1 MASRIECQLCPK
13 HCMLADGMRG
23 NCRVRENQG
32 GRLVS
37 LVYGKA
43 VALHIDPVEKKPLHH
58 FMPATKTFSLAT
70 AGCNLHCK
78 NCQNWQISQIGPEE
92 AEAED
97 MSPDAVVAAAL
108 KHGCPSI
115 SCTYTEP
122 VIFSEY
128 AIDIGKKAHAAGLK
142 NIWVTAGYIEQ
153 EPLKDACKVI
163 DAANVDI
170 KSFSNDF
177 YKRICDAT
185 LQPVLDAI
193 ETMHKSGVLVEITN
207 LVIPGENDDMGMI
220 ADMCRWI
227 MTKLGP
233 TAPLHFSRFHP
244 MYRMT
249 EKPPTPAATL
259 RKAADTAVAVGLK
272 HVYIGN
278 VDAGDFAH
286 TWCPG
291 CRKKVIERRGF
302 EVTANR
308 VGADGKCDFCG
319 QQIKGIWR

>member
-1 MASRIECQLCPK
+1 
-13 HCMLADGMRG
+13 MLADGMRG
-23 NCRVRENQG
+23 NCRVRENRD

-37 LVYGKA
+37 LVYGKT

-58 FMPATKTFSLAT
+58 FLPGTRTLSLAT

-78 NCQNWQISQIGPEE
+78 NCQNWQISQIGPDE

-97 MSPDAVVAAAL
+97 IQPDAMVAMA
-108 KHGCPSI
+108 KQQSCPSI
-115 SCTYTEP
+115 SCTYSEP
-122 VIFSEY
+122 IIFYEY
-128 AIDIGKKAHAAGLK
+128 ATDIGKAAHKAGLK

-153 EPLKDACKVI
+153 EPLKEACKVI

-170 KSFSNDF
+170 KSFSNEF
-177 YKRICDAT
+177 YKRICEAT

-193 ETMHKSGVLVEITN
+193 ETMNKLGVLVEITN

-227 MTKLGP
+227 VTKVGATTP
-233 TAPLHFSRFHP
+233 VHFSRFHP
-244 MYRMT
+244 MYKMSERV
-249 EKPPTPAATL
+249 PTPPDTL
-259 RKAADTAVAVGLK
+259 QKAADTAVKAGLK

-286 TWCPG
+286 TWCPA
-291 CRKKVIERRGF
+291 CHKKIIERRGF
-302 EVTANR
+302 DIVSNH
-308 VGADGKCDFCG
+308 VGTDGKCDFCG